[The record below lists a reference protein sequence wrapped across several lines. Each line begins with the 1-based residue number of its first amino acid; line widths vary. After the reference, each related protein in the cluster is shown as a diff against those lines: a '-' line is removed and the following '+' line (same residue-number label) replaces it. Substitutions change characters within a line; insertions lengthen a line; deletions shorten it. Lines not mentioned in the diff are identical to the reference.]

1 MGLWMRWLNNM
12 TCVFLGKT
20 MGNANSHREQVGW
33 HVGYESH
40 RRPVVALHSPSCIW
54 LGRGSRRER
63 PDLLAL
69 LVDIV
74 MNTRY

>member
-1 MGLWMRWLNNM
+1 MRWLNNM

-40 RRPVVALHSPSCIW
+40 RRPVVALDSPGWIW
-54 LGRGSRRER
+54 PAVGLGAGTCAGEHVR
-63 PDLLAL
+63 
-69 LVDIV
+69 
-74 MNTRY
+74 